1 MNDDTFQHSIRK
13 LLKNVGVN
21 TQQEIEQAVR
31 EALADGRL
39 TGNERL
45 PARVTVEVDGL
56 ELDLEFKGDITLE

>member
-45 PARVTVEVDGL
+45 PARVTVEVEGL
-56 ELDLEFKGDITLE
+56 ALDLEFTGDITLE

>member
-1 MNDDTFQHSIRK
+1 MNDDTFNHSIRK

-39 TGNERL
+39 TGNETL
-45 PARVTVEVDGL
+45 PARVTVEVAGL
-56 ELDLEFKGDITLE
+56 ELDLEFRGDITLE